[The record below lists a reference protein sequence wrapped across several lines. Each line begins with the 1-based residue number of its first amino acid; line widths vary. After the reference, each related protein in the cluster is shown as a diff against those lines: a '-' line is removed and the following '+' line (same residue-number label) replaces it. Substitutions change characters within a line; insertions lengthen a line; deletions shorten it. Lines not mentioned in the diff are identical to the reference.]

1 MDTVLENV
9 IANSVDTD
17 QMTAGDV
24 LVKGA
29 ARFLNPI
36 YAELKNSEDINQ
48 VSTGSIS
55 NNVYVLF
62 TNGTNLFKV
71 RYSDLIADLST
82 KVSIA
87 IADSG
92 GVGY

>member
-1 MDTVLENV
+1 MDTVLDNV
-9 IANSVDTD
+9 KASSVQTD
-17 QMTAGDV
+17 QLTAGDV
-24 LVKGA
+24 LVNGA

-55 NNVYVLF
+55 NNAYVLF